1 MGTYSRLDPAFIA
14 GSKGSLFAL
23 HHAPEHTPEKVS
35 DSTECIVAIPSFAEE
50 MNRCR
55 YMQTL
60 LAQALNKQ
68 GHALVSVDPY
78 GTGDSSGDFAEA
90 SWDQWIQDT
99 IDATHY
105 AKQLGYKKIS
115 LLAVRLGALLA
126 MAAAP
131 EIENLHR
138 MIFWQPVT
146 NGKTFLNQ
154 FLRIKIAASMGRD
167 EKAETTAHLEEL
179 IKSGQNIEVTGYDV
193 SPELFSG
200 IQAAHYSNHLD
211 HLSCPLS
218 WFTVLA
224 SEERKTPRGDLQ
236 AMEKWQEQGVEIN
249 HQTVIGPAF
258 WQAHE
263 RTLTPE
269 LITATMN
276 DITMNQP
283 NGSTPHE

>member
-1 MGTYSRLDPAFIA
+1 MNAPPRLDPAFIQ
-14 GSKGSLFAL
+14 GSKGALFAL
-23 HHAPEHTPEKVS
+23 HHPPAQILG
-35 DSTECIVAIPSFAEE
+35 STECFVTVPSFAEE

-78 GTGDSSGDFAEA
+78 GTGDSSGDFTEA
-90 SWDQWIQDT
+90 NWEQWIQDT

-105 AKQLGYKKIS
+105 ARQLGYQKIS
-115 LLAVRLGALLA
+115 FLAVRLGALLA

-131 EIENLHR
+131 AIDNLHR
-138 MIFWQPVT
+138 MIFWQPVI
-146 NGKTFLNQ
+146 NGKASLNQ

-167 EKAETTAHLEEL
+167 EKAETTSHLEALLKEG
-179 IKSGQNIEVTGYDV
+179 KNIEVAGYDV
-193 SPELFSG
+193 SPELFNG
-200 IQAAHYSNHLD
+200 IQAAHYNNHLD
-211 HLSCPLS
+211 SLSCPVS

-224 SEERKTPRGDLQ
+224 SAERKTPRGDMQ
-236 AMEKWQEQGVEIN
+236 AIEKWRDQGVQID

-263 RTLTPE
+263 RTLAPE
-269 LITATMN
+269 LITATIN
-276 DITMNQP
+276 YL
-283 NGSTPHE
+283 NGSTTHE

>member
-14 GSKGSLFAL
+14 GSKGPLFAL
-23 HHAPEHTPEKVS
+23 HHAPEHAPEKVS

>member
-1 MGTYSRLDPAFIA
+1 MKTHSRLDPAFIE

-23 HHAPEHTPEKVS
+23 HHVPEKVS

-55 YMQTL
+55 YMQTM

-78 GTGDSSGDFAEA
+78 GTGDSSGDFVEA
-90 SWDQWIQDT
+90 SWEQWIQDT

-146 NGKTFLNQ
+146 NGKASLNQ

-179 IKSGQNIEVTGYDV
+179 LKEGKNIEVAGYDI

-200 IQAAHYSNHLD
+200 IQAAHYNNHLD
-211 HLSCPLS
+211 SLSCPVS

-224 SEERKTPRGDLQ
+224 SAERKTPRGDLQ
-236 AMEKWQEQGVEIN
+236 AMDKWREQGVQID
-249 HQTVIGPAF
+249 HKTVIGPAF

-263 RTLTPE
+263 RTLAPE

-276 DITMNQP
+276 YI
-283 NGSTPHE
+283 NGGTTRE

>member
-1 MGTYSRLDPAFIA
+1 MGTHSRLDPAFIE

-23 HHAPEHTPEKVS
+23 HHVPAKVS
-35 DSTECIVAIPSFAEE
+35 DSTECLVAIPSFAEE

-55 YMQTL
+55 YMQTM

-90 SWDQWIQDT
+90 SWEQWIQDT

-131 EIENLHR
+131 KIENLHR

-146 NGKTFLNQ
+146 NGKASLNQ
-154 FLRIKIAASMGRD
+154 FLRIKIAASMGRN
-167 EKAETTAHLEEL
+167 EKAETTAHLEGLLKEG
-179 IKSGQNIEVTGYDV
+179 KNIEVAGYDV

-200 IQAAHYSNHLD
+200 IQAAHYNNHLNS
-211 HLSCPLS
+211 LSCPVS

-224 SEERKTPRGDLQ
+224 STERKTPRGDLQ
-236 AMEKWQEQGVEIN
+236 AMEKWREHGVQID
-249 HQTVIGPAF
+249 HKTVIGPAF

-276 DITMNQP
+276 SISMDHL
-283 NGSTPHE
+283 NGGTTHE